1 MTYIKVRSWHVLA
14 IVTDTGWETRC
25 GRAIAE
31 AAQISD
37 TLPGDEKSCESCL
50 RYNAGD
56 EARLDLPGTS
66 QPSPD

>member
-37 TLPGDEKSCESCL
+37 TLPGDEKSCESCW
-50 RYNAGD
+50 RGHAKD
-56 EARLDLPGTS
+56 EERLNVANDTVPG
-66 QPSPD
+66 